1 VWIRLLTTQLDELE
15 ELSERH
21 QRKIAILLREID
33 AKDEKMNRQ
42 DIELHRI
49 TNQLRDLQMQ
59 AMQRDIDDRRNQH
72 FRQPYLDASRHQHPV
87 SYPSHDQGLPAGPYQ
102 YAGHSHHSRHPH
114 ITYHSAASTSSS
126 STSAVSE
133 TKYLAGDSLLAQSSS
148 WSSCS
153 VSSWIDAGDDVV
165 STVLADCE
173 STIVSIE
180 SNLFMIFKPDLVLVC
195 RLSCVLRRKSFS
207 VEGRSP
213 SPRKTRKIAFVV
225 CARITSRQFCCCLAD
240 ISVFVRSVRRQVPS
254 TSVLFV
260 AHTLVK
266 E

>member
-114 ITYHSAASTSSS
+114 ITYHSATSTSSS
-126 STSAVSE
+126 STSES
-133 TKYLAGDSLLAQSSS
+133 KYLAGDSLLAQSSS
-148 WSSCS
+148 LSSCS

-173 STIVSIE
+173 STIVSI
-180 SNLFMIFKPDLVLVC
+180 D
-195 RLSCVLRRKSFS
+195 S
-207 VEGRSP
+207 VSVKKKKKLIW
-213 SPRKTRKIAFVV
+213 SW
-225 CARITSRQFCCCLAD
+225 SAD
-240 ISVFVRSVRRQVPS
+240 
-254 TSVLFV
+254 
-260 AHTLVK
+260 
-266 E
+266 